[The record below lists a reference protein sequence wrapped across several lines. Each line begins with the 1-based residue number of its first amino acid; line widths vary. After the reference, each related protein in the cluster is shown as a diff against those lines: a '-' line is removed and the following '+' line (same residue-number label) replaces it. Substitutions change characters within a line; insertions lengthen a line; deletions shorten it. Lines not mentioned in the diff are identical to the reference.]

1 MIDKHFCYLVQLP
14 VAGLLGPPPL
24 PFGQVSSRCS
34 WPHWCS
40 SWAAWLLLPL
50 ADPAPGPSTSSQL
63 SMDVYCAFTVAT
75 HRHTFR
81 LEMTTA
87 NSASSLRKRPHQPRL
102 TPATWTLLVAR
113 AKKQLVP
120 GITDVSKVSGH
131 EATNTSKINQA
142 LLTAAHLI
150 LFHIIYY
157 ALPSKLIFILH
168 LTSDLVCCD
177 HNCCSDQQRRRGI

>member
-1 MIDKHFCYLVQLP
+1 MSSAQSWRKGIVLFLTIETGIFLSKQCNGIMIDKHFCYLVQLP

-120 GITDVSKVSGH
+120 GITDVSKVSQPP
-131 EATNTSKINQA
+131 TSSYSTSFIM
-142 LLTAAHLI
+142 HS
-150 LFHIIYY
+150 
-157 ALPSKLIFILH
+157 LPSWYLYFI
-168 LTSDLVCCD
+168 
-177 HNCCSDQQRRRGI
+177 